1 MIDEQGDNQSI
12 SKANKNL
19 DRRLAKSPR
28 VYQRLHQI
36 ADAMEE
42 AIASGLTADEAEEM
56 AIKQVNELG
65 NAMIGDWAQAQ
76 EQISVE
82 RAQAKDPHLTKDTKK
97 TLVAQHLR
105 SHLNRTNAL
114 TDWST
119 RQTSQTLLPGQ
130 RNSPSGL
137 LLTACLLYTSPSP
150 RDDT

>member
-97 TLVAQHLR
+97 NSGGTAP
-105 SHLNRTNAL
+105 SE
-114 TDWST
+114 S
-119 RQTSQTLLPGQ
+119 SQ
-130 RNSPSGL
+130 
-137 LLTACLLYTSPSP
+137 
-150 RDDT
+150 

>member
-1 MIDEQGDNQSI
+1 MSDEQGDNQSI

-56 AIKQVNELG
+56 AIRQVNELG

-76 EQISVE
+76 EQISVRE
-82 RAQAKDPHLTKDTKK
+82 AQKGNQSLTKDTKK
-97 TLVAQHLR
+97 
-105 SHLNRTNAL
+105 
-114 TDWST
+114 
-119 RQTSQTLLPGQ
+119 
-130 RNSPSGL
+130 NSGGTAPSE
-137 LLTACLLYTSPSP
+137 SS
-150 RDDT
+150 R